1 MLDCLPTVAA
11 KYYAFMFVRVD
22 GLDWLH
28 FFGLPSICLCIFLV
42 SIVGIIME
50 ERVAVKLILL
60 FEICTA
66 SVIGYAV
73 SIVPIIGVAS
83 VVLSIIFLIVAAVES
98 ILLFGFIVLL
108 HYLSQASD
116 LSRLKHLQS

>member
-1 MLDCLPTVAA
+1 
-11 KYYAFMFVRVD
+11 MFVRID

-28 FFGLPSICLCIFLV
+28 FFELPSVCLCIFSV

-73 SIVPIIGVAS
+73 SIVPIVGVAS
-83 VVLSIIFLIVAAVES
+83 VVLSVIFLIVAAVES

-108 HYLSQASD
+108 HYLCQASD
-116 LSRLKHLQS
+116 LSRLKYLQS